1 MLSLRSFY
9 RLEGTGLN
17 DLDEAVLMNELE
29 VQSDQVLKEWSS
41 LLSAHT
47 G

>member
-17 DLDEAVLMNELE
+17 DLDETALMSELE

-41 LLSAHT
+41 LLSSHT